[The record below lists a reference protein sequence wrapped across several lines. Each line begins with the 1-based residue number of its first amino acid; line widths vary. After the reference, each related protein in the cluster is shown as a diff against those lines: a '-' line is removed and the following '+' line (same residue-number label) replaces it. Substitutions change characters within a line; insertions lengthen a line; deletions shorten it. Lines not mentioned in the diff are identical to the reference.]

1 MRRSRSLFI
10 YLVAIFVCSLS
21 AILLFQ
27 HGQEKSI
34 RKTYLNATLTKYN
47 KIIDQF
53 LTENSVAELPQFLA
67 LMPEKELRLWVTD
80 KASKVLFENFSEAGI
95 NASYQAVRGAQLH
108 STVGEIYI
116 CATTS
121 FPNFSVTSALPYNL
135 TFESSVSEN
144 SLFLIFVGVLLLVV
158 ILLIYFL
165 SKHYSESIVRDEARL
180 KRQLTQNISH
190 ELKTPVSSILGY
202 TETLLSATMSD
213 VQRTTFLERSYL
225 QAKRLKQLLE
235 DLTEVNKL
243 DDARELYE
251 KTHCDLRAVVDEVL
265 QDLKLQ
271 IEEKS
276 CVVHLSLPAE
286 IPIFGNRSLL
296 YSVFRNLL
304 ENALTY
310 AGAAPEVSIVLREN
324 DKRYYRFTFSDSGQ
338 GVAAEHLSRLF
349 DRFYRVDKGRS
360 RKSGGTGL
368 GLSIV
373 KNAILFHN
381 GNIRALNAPTGGL
394 CFEFSLKKY

>member
-47 KIIDQF
+47 RIIDQF

-80 KASKVLFENFSEAGI
+80 RASKVLFENFSEAGI

-108 STVGEIYI
+108 SSVGKIYI

-304 ENALTY
+304 ENALAY
-310 AGAAPEVSIVLREN
+310 AGAAPEVSIVLKEN

-381 GNIRALNAPTGGL
+381 GNISAHNAPTGGL